1 MSKEKKYYNFDEIRT
16 TIESETDKVAGT
28 SKSIVDKPL
37 KLTGINLSIQ
47 FIHMNAPISL
57 SLICLVSQKSQSE
70 GKIVILKKLQLRWL
84 TGIAK
89 KKGPSFWQSFQPMPI

>member
-37 KLTGINLSIQ
+37 KLTGIILSIQ
-47 FIHMNAPISL
+47 FIHMNA
-57 SLICLVSQKSQSE
+57 
-70 GKIVILKKLQLRWL
+70 L
-84 TGIAK
+84 T
-89 KKGPSFWQSFQPMPI
+89 